1 MPLIHA
7 HVFNPAEN
15 QIFFKPKKSDP
26 AEYRTVFCKQTEGC
40 EVFKRGQCISRQ
52 FMGAG
57 CPNGITS
64 TIRGPTRMAK
74 SFHTW
79 VSEHKAK
86 AKEIGYLEAP
96 AIRISRV
103 GDLIWLP
110 YSFMD
115 LALEGRRGSRS
126 RFVPA
131 AEFTPDLVS
140 YLCSARPR
148 SLFGDEIRDYQS
160 KDVPLFIA
168 HLSEGYADLLAEAA
182 PLSARIREVMA
193 TLTKVGRK
201 ARLHT
206 LKPNVGTFEGWTWD
220 GAHMVSANRK
230 NFPPF
235 TGFNALEVR
244 IVPGPNAEVKITD
257 DGQVTPD
264 TVFLD

>member
-7 HVFNPAEN
+7 HVFNPTTPCLFA
-15 QIFFKPKKSDP
+15 KRKASDR
-26 AEYRTVFCKQTEGC
+26 AEYHTVTCSASERC
-40 EVFKRGQCISRQ
+40 ELFAKGQCAARQ
-52 FMGAG
+52 FMGHG
-57 CPNGITS
+57 CPFGS
-64 TIRGPTRMAK
+64 AGREFGPTQRAK
-74 SFHTW
+74 NFHAW
-79 VSEHKAK
+79 ISERQKT

-115 LALEGRRGSRS
+115 LALEGRRKSRS
-126 RFVPA
+126 RFVPS

-140 YLCSARPR
+140 YLCGARPR
-148 SLFGDEIRDYQS
+148 SLFGDEIRDYQAM
-160 KDVPLFIA
+160 DVPLFIA

-182 PLSARIREVMA
+182 PLSARIREVLA

-220 GAHMVSANRK
+220 GAHMVSASRK

-257 DGQVTPD
+257 DRQVTPD
-264 TVFLD
+264 TVFMD